1 MNTSDLKIFEAV
13 AANGSFTKAAEEM
26 FTVQSNVTARIKSL
40 EEEFKISFFK
50 RTSRSVELTAAGE
63 VFMQFSK
70 VINHLVEEVKQ
81 DLSDSA
87 QLSGS
92 LKIGCIETT
101 LALKVPGVINH
112 FTDRYPDV
120 NLSFKADNSPNLIKD
135 VLDYKL
141 DAAFVGAP
149 VTVAELGTR
158 VVKED
163 RLVIVT
169 AKDHPGLSDLK
180 KRPVKIVVFDQG
192 CSYRAR
198 LELWLASKGVVN
210 YQCTVV
216 NTMEGIVNFVEAGIG
231 ITLLPADLIKQ
242 FYYKRKLKTYP
253 VKGELGALTT
263 VIVYRK
269 DVPQSKAMKA
279 FMELF

>member
-1 MNTSDLKIFEAV
+1 VGNNT
-13 AANGSFTKAAEEM
+13 AASRNT
-26 FTVQSNVTARIKSL
+26 NVTARIKSL
-40 EEEFKISFFK
+40 EEEFKTSFFK
-50 RTSRSVELTAAGE
+50 RTSRSVELTAAGKA
-63 VFMQFSK
+63 FMQFSK
-70 VINHLVEEVKQ
+70 EINHLVEEVKQ

-87 QLSGS
+87 QLTGS

-101 LALKVPGVINH
+101 LALKVPGVIDH

-120 NLSFKADNSPNLIKD
+120 HLSFKADNSPNLIND

-149 VTVAELGTR
+149 VTVAGLGTR

-198 LELWLASKGVVN
+198 LELWLASRGVVN

-231 ITLLPADLIKQ
+231 ITLLPADLISQ
-242 FYYKRKLKTYP
+242 FYYNRKLKTYP
-253 VKGELGALTT
+253 VKGALGALTT

-279 FMELF
+279 FVELF

>member
-1 MNTSDLKIFEAV
+1 
-13 AANGSFTKAAEEM
+13 
-26 FTVQSNVTARIKSL
+26 
-40 EEEFKISFFK
+40 
-50 RTSRSVELTAAGE
+50 
-63 VFMQFSK
+63 MQFSK
-70 VINHLVEEVKQ
+70 RINHLVEEVKQ
-81 DLSDSA
+81 ELSVSE

-101 LALKVPGVINH
+101 LALKVPGVISY
-112 FTDRYPDV
+112 FTDRYPDIS
-120 NLSFKADNSPNLIKD
+120 LSFKADNSPNLIND
-135 VLDYKL
+135 VLNYKL

-163 RLVIVT
+163 KLVIVT
-169 AKDHPGLSDLK
+169 AKDHPGLADLK
-180 KRPVKIVVFDQG
+180 KRRVKIVVFDQG

-216 NTMEGIVNFVEAGIG
+216 NTMEGIVNFVESGIG
-231 ITLLPADLIKQ
+231 VTLLPADLIKQ
-242 FYYKRKLKTYP
+242 FYYSRKLKTYP
-253 VKGELGALTT
+253 VKGELGSLTT
-263 VIVYRK
+263 VIVFRK
-269 DVPQSKAMKA
+269 DIPQNKAMKA

>member
-13 AANGSFTKAAEEM
+13 AAHGSFTKAAEEM

-40 EEEFKISFFK
+40 EEEFKFSFFN
-50 RTSRSVELTAAGE
+50 RTSRNVELTAAGE

-81 DLSDSA
+81 DLSDSE

-101 LALKVPGVINH
+101 LALKVPGVIDH

-120 NLSFKADNSPNLIKD
+120 RLSFKADNSPNLISD
-135 VLDYKL
+135 VLNYKL

-169 AKDHPGLSDLK
+169 AEEHPGLRDLK
-180 KRPVKIVVFDQG
+180 KRPIKIVVFDQG

-216 NTMEGIVNFVEAGIG
+216 NTMEGIVNFVESGIG
-231 ITLLPADLIKQ
+231 ITLLPADLIGQ
-242 FYYKRKLKTYP
+242 FYYNRKLKTYP
-253 VKGELGALTT
+253 VRGELGALTT

>member
-13 AANGSFTKAAEEM
+13 AAHGSFTKAAEEM

-70 VINHLVEEVKQ
+70 VINHLVEEVKE
-81 DLSDSA
+81 DLSESA

-101 LALKVPGVINH
+101 LALKVPGVISH

-169 AKDHPGLSDLK
+169 ATDHPGLSDLK

-198 LELWLASKGVVN
+198 LELWLANRGVVN

-231 ITLLPADLIKQ
+231 ITLLPTDLIEQ

-279 FMELF
+279 FVDLF

>member
-13 AANGSFTKAAEEM
+13 AAHGSFTKAAEEM
-26 FTVQSNVTARIKSL
+26 YTVQSNVTARIKSL

-70 VINHLVEEVKQ
+70 VINHLVEEIKQ

-101 LALKVPGVINH
+101 LALKVPGVISH

-120 NLSFKADNSPNLIKD
+120 NLSFKADNSPNLIND

-198 LELWLASKGVVN
+198 LELWLANRGVVN

-231 ITLLPADLIKQ
+231 ITLLPADLIEQ

-279 FMELF
+279 FMDLF

>member
-13 AANGSFTKAAEEM
+13 AAHGSFTKAAEEM

-40 EEEFKISFFK
+40 EEEFKTSFFK

-63 VFMQFSK
+63 AFMQFSK
-70 VINHLVEEVKQ
+70 EISHLVEEVKQ

-101 LALKVPGVINH
+101 LALKVPGVIDH

-120 NLSFKADNSPNLIKD
+120 KLSFKADNSPNLIND

-169 AKDHPGLSDLK
+169 AKGHPGLSDLK

-198 LELWLASKGVVN
+198 LELWLASRGVVN

-231 ITLLPADLIKQ
+231 ITLLPADLIEQ
-242 FYYKRKLKTYP
+242 FYYNRKLKTYP

>member
-13 AANGSFTKAAEEM
+13 AAHGSFTKAAEEM

-101 LALKVPGVINH
+101 LALKVPGVISH

-120 NLSFKADNSPNLIKD
+120 NLSFKADNSPNLIND

-180 KRPVKIVVFDQG
+180 RRPVKIVVFDQG

-198 LELWLASKGVVN
+198 LELWLANRGVVN

-231 ITLLPADLIKQ
+231 ITLLPTDLIEQ

-279 FMELF
+279 FMDLF

>member
-13 AANGSFTKAAEEM
+13 AAHGSFTKAADEM

-40 EEEFKISFFK
+40 EEEFKTSFFK
-50 RTSRSVELTAAGE
+50 RTSRSVELTAAGKA
-63 VFMQFSK
+63 FMQFSK
-70 VINHLVEEVKQ
+70 EINHLVEEVKQ
-81 DLSDSA
+81 GLSDSA
-87 QLSGS
+87 QLTGS

-101 LALKVPGVINH
+101 LAP
-112 FTDRYPDV
+112 
-120 NLSFKADNSPNLIKD
+120 
-135 VLDYKL
+135 
-141 DAAFVGAP
+141 
-149 VTVAELGTR
+149 R

-198 LELWLASKGVVN
+198 LELWLASRGVVN

-231 ITLLPADLIKQ
+231 ITLLPADLISQ
-242 FYYKRKLKTYP
+242 FYYNRKLKTYP
-253 VKGELGALTT
+253 VKGALGALTT
-263 VIVYRK
+263 VIIYRK

-279 FMELF
+279 FVDLF